1 MYDLISLTEAALIT
15 AIDKLA
21 NNIDKLNVNEI
32 RLLHE
37 MYIAGTIEKLQ
48 QKFEAA
54 EKDAQEFLA
63 KEEANETTV
72 SEIVTANE
80 EAEKE
85 VKTTNEKAGEEKP
98 KAKRGR
104 PKAKAKEEDVPVTDF
119 EGNVLPPEKL
129 AKGSEDKIHDEE
141 PAFVPSK
148 AEVKPE
154 VVVEEASATEEATK
168 PLEFNEAQLDCYV
181 SEFKREETFESN
193 PEAKAKL
200 TPQRKKINAFVK
212 EAEGNKALLRKYFDE
227 ILDDADKGMSFKEI
241 TPFYVDNLAHYLT
254 LREELAR
261 YNEDQI
267 VEKMKEISGGVL
279 YDISQLNRYNIEAI
293 LTVLKA

>member
-1 MYDLISLTEAALIT
+1 MYDLVSLTEAALIT

-21 NNIDKLNVNEI
+21 NNADKLTVDEI

-63 KEEANETTV
+63 KEEANEATV
-72 SEIVTANE
+72 SEIVTASE
-80 EAEKE
+80 E
-85 VKTTNEKAGEEKP
+85 VKEEKP

-129 AKGSEDKIHDEE
+129 AKGSEDKVHDEE
-141 PAFVPSK
+141 TAFVPSK

-154 VVVEEASATEEATK
+154 VVVEEASANEEATK

-212 EAEGNKALLRKYFDE
+212 EAEGNKAVLRKYFDE

-279 YDISQLNRYNIEAI
+279 HDISQLNRYNIEAI

>member
-1 MYDLISLTEAALIT
+1 MYDLVSLTEAALIT

-21 NNIDKLNVNEI
+21 NNVDKLTVDEI

-37 MYIAGTIEKLQ
+37 MYVAGTIEKLQ

-63 KEEANETTV
+63 KEEAKEATV
-72 SEIVTANE
+72 SEIVTAKE
-80 EAEKE
+80 E
-85 VKTTNEKAGEEKP
+85 VKEEKP

-104 PKAKAKEEDVPVTDF
+104 PKAKTKEEDVPVTDF
-119 EGNVLPPEKL
+119 EGNVLPQEKL
-129 AKGSEDKIHDEE
+129 AKGSEDKVHDEE
-141 PAFVPSK
+141 PAFAPSK

-154 VVVEEASATEEATK
+154 VVVEEASATEEAIK

-279 YDISQLNRYNIEAI
+279 HDISQLNRYNIEAI

>member
-1 MYDLISLTEAALIT
+1 MYDLVSLTEAALIT

-21 NNIDKLNVNEI
+21 NNADKLTVDEI

-48 QKFEAA
+48 QKLVA
-54 EKDAQEFLA
+54 ENNQEPA
-63 KEEANETTV
+63 VEKETKETV
-72 SEIVTANE
+72 SEIVTAKE
-80 EAEKE
+80 E
-85 VKTTNEKAGEEKP
+85 VKEEKP

-129 AKGSEDKIHDEE
+129 AKGSEDKVHDEE

-154 VVVEEASATEEATK
+154 VVVEETSATEEATK

-212 EAEGNKALLRKYFDE
+212 EAEGNKAVLRKYFDE

-279 YDISQLNRYNIEAI
+279 HDISQLNRYNIEAI

>member
-1 MYDLISLTEAALIT
+1 MYDLVSLTEAALIT

-21 NNIDKLNVNEI
+21 NNADKLTVDEI

-63 KEEANETTV
+63 KEEANKATV
-72 SEIVTANE
+72 SEIVMAKE
-80 EAEKE
+80 E
-85 VKTTNEKAGEEKP
+85 VKEEKP

-148 AEVKPE
+148 TEVKPE
-154 VVVEEASATEEATK
+154 VIFEEASATEEATK
-168 PLEFNEAQLDCYV
+168 SLEFNEAQLDCYV

-212 EAEGNKALLRKYFDE
+212 EAEGNKAVLRKYFDE

-279 YDISQLNRYNIEAI
+279 HDISQLNRYNIEAI

>member
-1 MYDLISLTEAALIT
+1 MYDLVSLTGAALIT

-21 NNIDKLNVNEI
+21 NNADKLTVDEI

-63 KEEANETTV
+63 KEEANKTTV
-72 SEIVTANE
+72 SEIVTAKE
-80 EAEKE
+80 E
-85 VKTTNEKAGEEKP
+85 VKEEKP

-129 AKGSEDKIHDEE
+129 ARGSEDKVHDEE

-168 PLEFNEAQLDCYV
+168 PLEFNESQLDCYV

-212 EAEGNKALLRKYFDE
+212 EAEGNKAVLRKYFDE

-279 YDISQLNRYNIEAI
+279 HDISQLNRYNIEAI

>member
-1 MYDLISLTEAALIT
+1 MYDLVSVIEAALIT
-15 AIDKLA
+15 AADKMA
-21 NNIDKLNVNEI
+21 NNIDKLNVDEI

-48 QKFEAA
+48 QKLVA
-54 EKDAQEFLA
+54 EPDDKQKPVSEET
-63 KEEANETTV
+63 KETV
-72 SEIVTANE
+72 SEIVTAKE
-80 EAEKE
+80 E
-85 VKTTNEKAGEEKP
+85 VKEEKP

-129 AKGSEDKIHDEE
+129 AKGSEDKVHDEE
-141 PAFVPSK
+141 PTFVPSK

-212 EAEGNKALLRKYFDE
+212 EAEGNKAVLRKYFDE
-227 ILDDADKGMSFKEI
+227 ILDNADKGMSFKEI

-279 YDISQLNRYNIEAI
+279 HDISQLNRYNIEAI

>member
-1 MYDLISLTEAALIT
+1 MYDLVSLTEAALIT
-15 AIDKLA
+15 AIDKLV
-21 NNIDKLNVNEI
+21 NNADKLTVDEI

-63 KEEANETTV
+63 KEEANEATV
-72 SEIVTANE
+72 SEIVTAKE
-80 EAEKE
+80 E
-85 VKTTNEKAGEEKP
+85 VKEEKP

-104 PKAKAKEEDVPVTDF
+104 PKAKAKEEDIPVTDF

-129 AKGSEDKIHDEE
+129 AKGSEDKVHDEE

-212 EAEGNKALLRKYFDE
+212 EAEGNKAVLRKYFDE

-279 YDISQLNRYNIEAI
+279 HDISQLNRYNIEAI
-293 LTVLKA
+293 LTILKA

>member
-1 MYDLISLTEAALIT
+1 MYDLVSLTEAALIT

-21 NNIDKLNVNEI
+21 NNADKLTVDEI

-63 KEEANETTV
+63 KEEAKEATV
-72 SEIVTANE
+72 SEIVMAKE
-80 EAEKE
+80 E
-85 VKTTNEKAGEEKP
+85 VKEEKP

-104 PKAKAKEEDVPVTDF
+104 PKAKAKAKEEDVPVTDF

-129 AKGSEDKIHDEE
+129 AKGSEDKVHDEE

-154 VVVEEASATEEATK
+154 VVVEEASVTEEATK

-212 EAEGNKALLRKYFDE
+212 EAEGNKAVLRKYFDE

-279 YDISQLNRYNIEAI
+279 HDISQLNRYNIEAI

>member
-1 MYDLISLTEAALIT
+1 MYDLVSIIEAALIT
-15 AIDKLA
+15 AADKMA
-21 NNIDKLNVNEI
+21 NNIDKLNVDEI

-48 QKFEAA
+48 QKLVA
-54 EKDAQEFLA
+54 ENNQEPA
-63 KEEANETTV
+63 VEKETKETV
-72 SEIVTANE
+72 SEIVTAK
-80 EAEKE
+80 KE
-85 VKTTNEKAGEEKP
+85 VKEEKP

-129 AKGSEDKIHDEE
+129 MKGSEDKVHDEE
-141 PAFVPSK
+141 PTFVPSK

-154 VVVEEASATEEATK
+154 VVVEKTSVDEEATK
-168 PLEFNEAQLDCYV
+168 PLEFNESQLDCYV

-212 EAEGNKALLRKYFDE
+212 EAEGNKAVLRKYFDE

-279 YDISQLNRYNIEAI
+279 HNISQLNRYNIEAI

>member
-1 MYDLISLTEAALIT
+1 MYDLVSLTEAALIT

-21 NNIDKLNVNEI
+21 NNADKLTVDEI

-63 KEEANETTV
+63 KEEANEATV
-72 SEIVTANE
+72 SEIVTAN
-80 EAEKE
+80 KE
-85 VKTTNEKAGEEKP
+85 VKEEKP

-129 AKGSEDKIHDEE
+129 AKGSEDKVHDEE

-148 AEVKPE
+148 AEVEHE

-168 PLEFNEAQLDCYV
+168 PLEFNEEQLDCYV

-212 EAEGNKALLRKYFDE
+212 EAEGNKAVLRKYFDE

-279 YDISQLNRYNIEAI
+279 HDISQLNRYNIEAI

>member
-1 MYDLISLTEAALIT
+1 MYDLVSIIEAALIT
-15 AIDKLA
+15 AADKMA
-21 NNIDKLNVNEI
+21 NNIDKLNVDEI

-48 QKFEAA
+48 QKLEAEPNDQEPVS
-54 EKDAQEFLA
+54 EKT
-63 KEEANETTV
+63 KETV
-72 SEIVTANE
+72 SEIVTASE
-80 EAEKE
+80 E
-85 VKTTNEKAGEEKP
+85 VKEEKP

-129 AKGSEDKIHDEE
+129 AKGSEDKVHDEE
-141 PAFVPSK
+141 PTFVPSK
-148 AEVKPE
+148 AKVKPE
-154 VVVEEASATEEATK
+154 VVVKEASATKEATK
-168 PLEFNEAQLDCYV
+168 PLEFNESQLDCYV

-212 EAEGNKALLRKYFDE
+212 EAEGNKAILRKYFDE

-279 YDISQLNRYNIEAI
+279 HDISQLNRYNIEAI

>member
-1 MYDLISLTEAALIT
+1 MYDLVSLTEAALIT

-21 NNIDKLNVNEI
+21 NNADKLTVDEI

-37 MYIAGTIEKLQ
+37 MYIVGTIEKLQ

-63 KEEANETTV
+63 KEEANEATV
-72 SEIVTANE
+72 SEIVTAKE
-80 EAEKE
+80 E
-85 VKTTNEKAGEEKP
+85 VKEEKP

-129 AKGSEDKIHDEE
+129 AKGSEDKVHDEE

-154 VVVEEASATEEATK
+154 VVVEEASATKEATK

-279 YDISQLNRYNIEAI
+279 HDISQLNRYNIEAI

>member
-1 MYDLISLTEAALIT
+1 MYDLVSVIEAALIT
-15 AIDKLA
+15 AADKMA
-21 NNIDKLNVNEI
+21 NNINKLNVDEI

-48 QKFEAA
+48 QKLVA
-54 EKDAQEFLA
+54 ENNQEPA
-63 KEEANETTV
+63 VEEEIKETV

-80 EAEKE
+80 E
-85 VKTTNEKAGEEKP
+85 VKEEKP

-129 AKGSEDKIHDEE
+129 AKGSEDKVHDEE
-141 PAFVPSK
+141 SAFVPSK

-154 VVVEEASATEEATK
+154 IVVEEASATEEATK

-212 EAEGNKALLRKYFDE
+212 EAEGNKAVLRKYFDE

-279 YDISQLNRYNIEAI
+279 HDISQLNRYNIEAI

>member
-1 MYDLISLTEAALIT
+1 MYDLVSLTEAALIT

-21 NNIDKLNVNEI
+21 NNAEKLTVDEI

-63 KEEANETTV
+63 KEEANEATV
-72 SEIVTANE
+72 SEIVTAKE
-80 EAEKE
+80 E
-85 VKTTNEKAGEEKP
+85 VKEEKP

-129 AKGSEDKIHDEE
+129 AKGSENKIHDEE

-154 VVVEEASATEEATK
+154 VVVEKTSIDEEATK

-212 EAEGNKALLRKYFDE
+212 EAEGNKAILRKYFDE

-279 YDISQLNRYNIEAI
+279 HDISQLNRYNIEAI

>member
-1 MYDLISLTEAALIT
+1 MYDLVSIIEAALIT
-15 AIDKLA
+15 AADKMA
-21 NNIDKLNVNEI
+21 NNIDKLNVDEI

-48 QKFEAA
+48 QKLVA
-54 EKDAQEFLA
+54 ENNQELA
-63 KEEANETTV
+63 VEKETKETV
-72 SEIVTANE
+72 SEIITAN
-80 EAEKE
+80 KE
-85 VKTTNEKAGEEKP
+85 VEEEKP

-104 PKAKAKEEDVPVTDF
+104 PKTKAKEEDVPVTDF
-119 EGNVLPPEKL
+119 EGNILPPEKL
-129 AKGSEDKIHDEE
+129 MKGSEDKVHDEE

-168 PLEFNEAQLDCYV
+168 PLEFNESQLDCYV

-212 EAEGNKALLRKYFDE
+212 EAEGNKAVLRKYFDE

-279 YDISQLNRYNIEAI
+279 HDISQLNRYNIEAI

>member
-1 MYDLISLTEAALIT
+1 MYDLVSLTEAALIT

-21 NNIDKLNVNEI
+21 NNADKLTVDEI

-48 QKFEAA
+48 QKFEVA

-72 SEIVTANE
+72 SEIVTAKE
-80 EAEKE
+80 E
-85 VKTTNEKAGEEKP
+85 VKEEKP

-129 AKGSEDKIHDEE
+129 AKGSEDKVHDEE

-148 AEVKPE
+148 TEIKPE
-154 VVVEEASATEEATK
+154 VVVEEASATEKTTK
-168 PLEFNEAQLDCYV
+168 PLEFNESQLDCYV

-200 TPQRKKINAFVK
+200 TLQRKKINAFVK
-212 EAEGNKALLRKYFDE
+212 EAEGNKAVLRKYFDE

-279 YDISQLNRYNIEAI
+279 HDISQLNRYNIEAI

>member
-1 MYDLISLTEAALIT
+1 MYDLVSLTEAALIT

-21 NNIDKLNVNEI
+21 NNADKLTVDEI

-48 QKFEAA
+48 QKFEAT

-63 KEEANETTV
+63 KEEANEATV
-72 SEIVTANE
+72 SEIVTAKE
-80 EAEKE
+80 E
-85 VKTTNEKAGEEKP
+85 VKEEKP

-129 AKGSEDKIHDEE
+129 AKGSEDKVHDEE

-154 VVVEEASATEEATK
+154 VVVEEASATEEETK

-212 EAEGNKALLRKYFDE
+212 EAEGNKTVLRKYFDE
-227 ILDDADKGMSFKEI
+227 ILDDANKGMSFKEI

-279 YDISQLNRYNIEAI
+279 HDISQLNRYNIEAI

>member
-1 MYDLISLTEAALIT
+1 MYDLVSLTEAALIT

-21 NNIDKLNVNEI
+21 NNADKLTVDEI

-63 KEEANETTV
+63 KEEANEATV
-72 SEIVTANE
+72 SEIVTAKE
-80 EAEKE
+80 E
-85 VKTTNEKAGEEKP
+85 VKEEKP

-129 AKGSEDKIHDEE
+129 AKGSEDKVHDEE

-154 VVVEEASATEEATK
+154 VVVEEASATEEETK

-212 EAEGNKALLRKYFDE
+212 EAEGNKAVLRKYFDE

-279 YDISQLNRYNIEAI
+279 HDISQLNRYNIEAI

>member
-1 MYDLISLTEAALIT
+1 MYDLVSIIEAALIT
-15 AIDKLA
+15 AADKMA
-21 NNIDKLNVNEI
+21 NNIDKLNVDEI

-48 QKFEAA
+48 QKLVA
-54 EKDAQEFLA
+54 ENNQEPA
-63 KEEANETTV
+63 VEKETKETV
-72 SEIVTANE
+72 SEIVTAKE
-80 EAEKE
+80 E
-85 VKTTNEKAGEEKP
+85 VKEEKP

-129 AKGSEDKIHDEE
+129 AKGSEDKVHDEE

-148 AEVKPE
+148 AEVKSE
-154 VVVEEASATEEATK
+154 VVVEKTSVDKEATK

-212 EAEGNKALLRKYFDE
+212 EAEGNKAVLRKYFDE

-279 YDISQLNRYNIEAI
+279 HDISQLNRYNIEAI

>member
-1 MYDLISLTEAALIT
+1 MYDLVSLTEAALIT

-21 NNIDKLNVNEI
+21 NNADKLTVDEI

-80 EAEKE
+80 E
-85 VKTTNEKAGEEKP
+85 VKEEKP

-119 EGNVLPPEKL
+119 EGSVLPPEKL
-129 AKGSEDKIHDEE
+129 TKGSEDKVHDEE

-148 AEVKPE
+148 AEVEPKI
-154 VVVEEASATEEATK
+154 VVEEASATEEATK
-168 PLEFNEAQLDCYV
+168 PLEFNESQLDCYV

-279 YDISQLNRYNIEAI
+279 HDISQLNRYNIEAI

>member
-1 MYDLISLTEAALIT
+1 MYDLVSLTEAALIT

-21 NNIDKLNVNEI
+21 NNSDKLTVDEI

-48 QKFEAA
+48 QKFEVA

-72 SEIVTANE
+72 SEIVTAQ
-80 EAEKE
+80 KE
-85 VKTTNEKAGEEKP
+85 VKEEKP

-119 EGNVLPPEKL
+119 EGNILPSEKL
-129 AKGSEDKIHDEE
+129 AKGSEDKVHDEE

-148 AEVKPE
+148 TEVKPE
-154 VVVEEASATEEATK
+154 VIVEEASATEEATK
-168 PLEFNEAQLDCYV
+168 HLEFNEAQLDCYV

-212 EAEGNKALLRKYFDE
+212 EAVGNKALLRKYFDE

-279 YDISQLNRYNIEAI
+279 HDISQLNRYNIEAI

>member
-1 MYDLISLTEAALIT
+1 MYDLVSLTEAALIT

-21 NNIDKLNVNEI
+21 NNADKLTVDEI

-72 SEIVTANE
+72 SEIVTVKE
-80 EAEKE
+80 E
-85 VKTTNEKAGEEKP
+85 VKEEKP

-129 AKGSEDKIHDEE
+129 AKGSEDKVHDEE

-148 AEVKPE
+148 AEVKSE
-154 VVVEEASATEEATK
+154 VVVEEAPATEEATK

-212 EAEGNKALLRKYFDE
+212 EAEGNKAVLRKYFDE

-267 VEKMKEISGGVL
+267 VKKMKEISGGVL
-279 YDISQLNRYNIEAI
+279 HDISQLNRYNIEAI

>member
-1 MYDLISLTEAALIT
+1 MYDLVSLTEAALIT

-21 NNIDKLNVNEI
+21 NNADKLTVDEI

-48 QKFEAA
+48 QKFEVA

-72 SEIVTANE
+72 SEIVTAKE
-80 EAEKE
+80 E
-85 VKTTNEKAGEEKP
+85 VKEEKP

-129 AKGSEDKIHDEE
+129 AKGSEDKVHDEE

-148 AEVKPE
+148 TEVKPE
-154 VVVEEASATEEATK
+154 VVVEEASATEKTTK
-168 PLEFNEAQLDCYV
+168 PLEFNESQLDCYV

-212 EAEGNKALLRKYFDE
+212 EAEGNKAVLRKYFDE

-241 TPFYVDNLAHYLT
+241 TPFYVDNLSHYLT

-279 YDISQLNRYNIEAI
+279 HDISQLNRYNIEAI

>member
-1 MYDLISLTEAALIT
+1 MYDLVSLTEAALIT

-21 NNIDKLNVNEI
+21 NNADKLTVDEI

-48 QKFEAA
+48 QKFEVA

-63 KEEANETTV
+63 KEEANEVTV
-72 SEIVTANE
+72 SEIVTAKE
-80 EAEKE
+80 E
-85 VKTTNEKAGEEKP
+85 VKEEKP

-129 AKGSEDKIHDEE
+129 AKGSEDKVHDEE

-212 EAEGNKALLRKYFDE
+212 EAEGNKAVLRKYFDE

-279 YDISQLNRYNIEAI
+279 HDISQLNRYNIEAI

>member
-1 MYDLISLTEAALIT
+1 MYDLVSIIEAALIT
-15 AIDKLA
+15 AADKMA
-21 NNIDKLNVNEI
+21 NNIDKLNVDEI

-48 QKFEAA
+48 QKLIA
-54 EKDAQEFLA
+54 ENNQEPA
-63 KEEANETTV
+63 VEKETKETV
-72 SEIVTANE
+72 SEIVTAKE
-80 EAEKE
+80 E
-85 VKTTNEKAGEEKP
+85 VKEEKP

-104 PKAKAKEEDVPVTDF
+104 PKTKAKEEDVPVTDF

-129 AKGSEDKIHDEE
+129 AKGSEDKVHDEE
-141 PAFVPSK
+141 PAFIPSK
-148 AEVKPE
+148 AKVKPE

-168 PLEFNEAQLDCYV
+168 PLEFNESQLDCYV

-212 EAEGNKALLRKYFDE
+212 EAEGNKAVLRKYFDE

-279 YDISQLNRYNIEAI
+279 HDISQLNRYNIEAI

>member
-1 MYDLISLTEAALIT
+1 MYDLVSLTEAALIT

-21 NNIDKLNVNEI
+21 NNADKLTVDEI

-63 KEEANETTV
+63 KEEAKEATV
-72 SEIVTANE
+72 SEIVMAK
-80 EAEKE
+80 KE
-85 VKTTNEKAGEEKP
+85 VKEEKP
-98 KAKRGR
+98 KNKRGR

-129 AKGSEDKIHDEE
+129 AKGSEDKVHDEE

-148 AEVKPE
+148 TEVKPE
-154 VVVEEASATEEATK
+154 VVVEEASVDEEATK
-168 PLEFNEAQLDCYV
+168 PLEFNESQLDCYV

-212 EAEGNKALLRKYFDE
+212 EAEGNKAVLRKYFDE

-279 YDISQLNRYNIEAI
+279 HDISQLNRYNIEAI

>member
-1 MYDLISLTEAALIT
+1 MYDLVSLTEAALIT

-21 NNIDKLNVNEI
+21 NNADKLTVDEI

-72 SEIVTANE
+72 SEIVTTKE
-80 EAEKE
+80 E
-85 VKTTNEKAGEEKP
+85 VKEEKP

-104 PKAKAKEEDVPVTDF
+104 PKAKAKEKDVPVTDF

-129 AKGSEDKIHDEE
+129 AKGSEDKVHDEE
-141 PAFVPSK
+141 SAFVPSK
-148 AEVKPE
+148 TEVKPE

-212 EAEGNKALLRKYFDE
+212 EAEGNKAVLRKYFDE

-279 YDISQLNRYNIEAI
+279 HDISQLNRYNIEAI

>member
-1 MYDLISLTEAALIT
+1 MYDLVSLTEAALIT

-21 NNIDKLNVNEI
+21 NNADKLTVDEI

-72 SEIVTANE
+72 SEIVTASE
-80 EAEKE
+80 E
-85 VKTTNEKAGEEKP
+85 VKEEKP

-104 PKAKAKEEDVPVTDF
+104 PKAKAREEDVPVTDF

-129 AKGSEDKIHDEE
+129 AKGSEDKVHDEE

-279 YDISQLNRYNIEAI
+279 HDISQLNRYNIEAI

>member
-1 MYDLISLTEAALIT
+1 MYDLVSLTEAALIT

-21 NNIDKLNVNEI
+21 NNADKLTVDEI

-48 QKFEAA
+48 QKFEVA

-72 SEIVTANE
+72 SEIVTAKE
-80 EAEKE
+80 E
-85 VKTTNEKAGEEKP
+85 VKEEKP

-119 EGNVLPPEKL
+119 EGNVLSPEKL

-148 AEVKPE
+148 TEVKPE
-154 VVVEEASATEEATK
+154 VVVEEASATEKTTK
-168 PLEFNEAQLDCYV
+168 PLEFNESQLDCYV

-212 EAEGNKALLRKYFDE
+212 EAEGNKAVLRKYFDE

-279 YDISQLNRYNIEAI
+279 HDISQLNRYNIEAI

>member
-1 MYDLISLTEAALIT
+1 MYDLVSLTEAALIT

-21 NNIDKLNVNEI
+21 NNADKLTVDEI

-54 EKDAQEFLA
+54 NKDAQEHLA
-63 KEEANETTV
+63 KEEANEATV
-72 SEIVTANE
+72 SEIVTAKE
-80 EAEKE
+80 E
-85 VKTTNEKAGEEKP
+85 VKEEKP

-104 PKAKAKEEDVPVTDF
+104 PKTKAKEEDVPVTDF

-129 AKGSEDKIHDEE
+129 AKGSEDKVHDEE

-154 VVVEEASATEEATK
+154 VVIEKASADEEATK
-168 PLEFNEAQLDCYV
+168 SLEFNESQLDCYV

-279 YDISQLNRYNIEAI
+279 HDISQLNRYNIEAI

>member
-1 MYDLISLTEAALIT
+1 MYDLVSLTEAALIT

-21 NNIDKLNVNEI
+21 NNADKLTVDEI

-48 QKFEAA
+48 QKFKAA

-63 KEEANETTV
+63 KEEANEATV
-72 SEIVTANE
+72 SEIVTAKE
-80 EAEKE
+80 E
-85 VKTTNEKAGEEKP
+85 VKEEKP

-119 EGNVLPPEKL
+119 EGNILPPEKL

-154 VVVEEASATEEATK
+154 VIVEEASATEEATK

-279 YDISQLNRYNIEAI
+279 HDISQLNRYNIEAI

>member
-1 MYDLISLTEAALIT
+1 MYDLVSIIEAALIT
-15 AIDKLA
+15 AADKMA
-21 NNIDKLNVNEI
+21 NNIDKLNVDEI

-48 QKFEAA
+48 QKLVA
-54 EKDAQEFLA
+54 ENNQEPTVE
-63 KEEANETTV
+63 KETKETV
-72 SEIVTANE
+72 SEIVTAKE
-80 EAEKE
+80 E
-85 VKTTNEKAGEEKP
+85 VKEEKP

-129 AKGSEDKIHDEE
+129 AKGSEDKVHDEE

-154 VVVEEASATEEATK
+154 VVVEKTSVDKEATK

-212 EAEGNKALLRKYFDE
+212 EAEGNKTVLRKYFDE

-241 TPFYVDNLAHYLT
+241 TPFYVDNLAQYLT

-267 VEKMKEISGGVL
+267 VKKMKEISGGVL
-279 YDISQLNRYNIEAI
+279 HDISQLNRYNIEAI

>member
-1 MYDLISLTEAALIT
+1 MYDLVSFTEAALIT

-21 NNIDKLNVNEI
+21 NNADKLTVDEI

-72 SEIVTANE
+72 SEIVTAK
-80 EAEKE
+80 KE
-85 VKTTNEKAGEEKP
+85 VKEEKP

-129 AKGSEDKIHDEE
+129 AKGSEDKVHDEE

-212 EAEGNKALLRKYFDE
+212 EAEGNKAVLRKYFDE

-267 VEKMKEISGGVL
+267 VKKMKEISGGVL
-279 YDISQLNRYNIEAI
+279 HDISQLNRYNIEAI

>member
-1 MYDLISLTEAALIT
+1 MYDLVSITEAALIT

-21 NNIDKLNVNEI
+21 NNADKLTVDEI

-63 KEEANETTV
+63 KEEANEATV
-72 SEIVTANE
+72 SEIVTAKE
-80 EAEKE
+80 E
-85 VKTTNEKAGEEKP
+85 VKEEKP

-129 AKGSEDKIHDEE
+129 AKGSEDKVHDEE

-148 AEVKPE
+148 AEVEPE
-154 VVVEEASATEEATK
+154 VIVEEASTTEEATK

-212 EAEGNKALLRKYFDE
+212 EAEGNKAVLRKYFDE

-279 YDISQLNRYNIEAI
+279 HDISQLNRYNIEAI

>member
-1 MYDLISLTEAALIT
+1 MYDLVSVIEAALIT
-15 AIDKLA
+15 AADKMA
-21 NNIDKLNVNEI
+21 NNIDKLNVDEI

-48 QKFEAA
+48 QKLVA
-54 EKDAQEFLA
+54 ENNQEPA
-63 KEEANETTV
+63 VEEETKETV

-80 EAEKE
+80 E
-85 VKTTNEKAGEEKP
+85 VKEEKP

-129 AKGSEDKIHDEE
+129 AKGSEDKVHDEE
-141 PAFVPSK
+141 SAFVPSK

-212 EAEGNKALLRKYFDE
+212 EAEGNKAVLRKYFDE

-279 YDISQLNRYNIEAI
+279 HDISQLNRYNIEAI

>member
-1 MYDLISLTEAALIT
+1 MYDLVSLTEAALIT

-21 NNIDKLNVNEI
+21 NNADKLTVDEI

-63 KEEANETTV
+63 KEETNEATV
-72 SEIVTANE
+72 SEIVTVKE
-80 EAEKE
+80 E
-85 VKTTNEKAGEEKP
+85 VKEEKP

-129 AKGSEDKIHDEE
+129 AKGSEDKVHDEE

-148 AEVKPE
+148 TEVKPE
-154 VVVEEASATEEATK
+154 VVVEKTSINEEATK

-227 ILDDADKGMSFKEI
+227 ILDDANKGMSFKEI

-279 YDISQLNRYNIEAI
+279 HDISQLNRYNIEAI

>member
-1 MYDLISLTEAALIT
+1 MYDLVSLTEAALIT
-15 AIDKLA
+15 TIDKLV
-21 NNIDKLNVNEI
+21 NNADKLTVNEI

-63 KEEANETTV
+63 KEEANEATV

-80 EAEKE
+80 EIK
-85 VKTTNEKAGEEKP
+85 EEKP

-129 AKGSEDKIHDEE
+129 AKGSEDKVHDEE

-154 VVVEEASATEEATK
+154 VIVEKASATEEATK

-200 TPQRKKINAFVK
+200 TPQRKKINTFVK
-212 EAEGNKALLRKYFDE
+212 EAEGNKAVLRKYFDE

-279 YDISQLNRYNIEAI
+279 HDISQLNRYNIEAI

>member
-1 MYDLISLTEAALIT
+1 MYDLVSLTEAALIT

-21 NNIDKLNVNEI
+21 NNSDKLTVNEI

-72 SEIVTANE
+72 SEIVTAKE
-80 EAEKE
+80 E
-85 VKTTNEKAGEEKP
+85 VKEEKP

-129 AKGSEDKIHDEE
+129 AKGSEDKVHDEE

-212 EAEGNKALLRKYFDE
+212 EAEGNKAVLRKYFDE

-279 YDISQLNRYNIEAI
+279 HDISQLNRYNIEAI

>member
-1 MYDLISLTEAALIT
+1 MYDLVSIIEAALIT
-15 AIDKLA
+15 AADKMA
-21 NNIDKLNVNEI
+21 NNIDKLNVDEI

-48 QKFEAA
+48 QKLVA
-54 EKDAQEFLA
+54 ENNQEPA
-63 KEEANETTV
+63 VEEEANKTTV
-72 SEIVTANE
+72 SEIVTAK
-80 EAEKE
+80 KE
-85 VKTTNEKAGEEKP
+85 VKEEKP

-104 PKAKAKEEDVPVTDF
+104 PKAKAKEEDVPITDF

-129 AKGSEDKIHDEE
+129 MKGSEDKVYDEE
-141 PAFVPSK
+141 PTFVPSK
-148 AEVKPE
+148 TEVKPK
-154 VVVEEASATEEATK
+154 VVVKEASATEEATK

-212 EAEGNKALLRKYFDE
+212 EAEGNKAVLRKYFDE

-279 YDISQLNRYNIEAI
+279 HDISQLNRYNIEAI

>member
-1 MYDLISLTEAALIT
+1 MYDLVSIIEAALIT
-15 AIDKLA
+15 AADKMA
-21 NNIDKLNVNEI
+21 NNIDKLNVDEI

-48 QKFEAA
+48 QKLVA
-54 EKDAQEFLA
+54 ENNQEPA
-63 KEEANETTV
+63 VEKETKETV
-72 SEIVTANE
+72 SEVVTAN
-80 EAEKE
+80 KE
-85 VKTTNEKAGEEKP
+85 VKEEKP

-104 PKAKAKEEDVPVTDF
+104 PRAKAKEEDVPVTDF

-129 AKGSEDKIHDEE
+129 AKGSEDKVHDEE

-212 EAEGNKALLRKYFDE
+212 EAEGNKAVLRKYFDE
-227 ILDDADKGMSFKEI
+227 ILDDADKGMLFKEI

-279 YDISQLNRYNIEAI
+279 HDISQLNRYNIEAI